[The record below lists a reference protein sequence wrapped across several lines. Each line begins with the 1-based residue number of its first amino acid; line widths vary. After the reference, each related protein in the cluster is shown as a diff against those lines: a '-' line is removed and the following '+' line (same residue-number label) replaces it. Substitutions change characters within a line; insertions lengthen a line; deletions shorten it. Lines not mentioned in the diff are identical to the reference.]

1 MSIFTSVVCIV
12 NTNNKCRR
20 NVQPTLNDLDHTQQS
35 NPTNDISMSML
46 NVNHSH
52 ELLLDFSNFKKEE
65 CIGHGGFGT
74 VNLCSIPPYHDR
86 KFAVKHLNSF
96 NRAEVNTKVEFDS

>member
-1 MSIFTSVVCIV
+1 MSILISAVCIV
-12 NTNNKCRR
+12 NTNNKCSR
-20 NVQPTLNDLDHTQQS
+20 NVQPTLNDLNHSQQS
-35 NPTNDISMSML
+35 NPTKEISMSLL
-46 NVNHSH
+46 NVNQSR

-86 KFAVKHLNSF
+86 KFAVKHLNSL
-96 NRAEVNTKVEFDS
+96 NRVEVNTKVELDS